1 MSQQVPPFDWNSLRD
16 ASVNGRFKEFVMSQ
30 SRERWAFR
38 CSSGRTLLHW
48 ACMGANAAAV
58 AALIQSELV
67 DANAQ
72 DKCGYTAAHCAAEY
86 GEFEA
91 LEILCLAG
99 ADLRA
104 RSRCGSTPL
113 ELAIWNLPSD
123 SRTACVLVANGVRL
137 STVSEDRRKYITYEL
152 EAFERGVLRCRM
164 AVVAMLRVK
173 QAGKLW
179 WWDKF
184 LLRELA
190 YALWSTRYDEEW
202 QN

>member
-1 MSQQVPPFDWNSLRD
+1 MEFLTSQR
-16 ASVNGRFKEFVMSQ
+16 
-30 SRERWAFR
+30 RERWAHRGPSERSF
-38 CSSGRTLLHW
+38 LHW
-48 ACMGANAAAV
+48 ACLGPNTAAIV
-58 AALIQSELV
+58 ALLQSKMV
-67 DANAQ
+67 DVNVQ
-72 DKCGYTAAHCAAEY
+72 DKWGETAAHCAAKY

-104 RSRCGSTPL
+104 RSRCGNTPL
-113 ELAIWNLPSD
+113 ELAIWNLPYY
-123 SRTACVLVANGVRL
+123 SRTLRVLLANGARL
-137 STVSEDRRKYITYEL
+137 STVRNDFHRWIQPEL
-152 EAFERGVLRCRM
+152 RDFEHGVLRCRM